1 MENKTE
7 ENTLLIN
14 ELNNLRVEKKTL
26 MEIKNQLE
34 SQLNLFIKKNKNLEE
49 NLKKIQKQLRLKI
62 EQTQGDVS
70 DVTNQIKEIA
80 N

>member
-49 NLKKIQKQLRLKI
+49 NLKKL
-62 EQTQGDVS
+62 
-70 DVTNQIKEIA
+70 
-80 N
+80 

>member
-26 MEIKNQLE
+26 MEIKN
-34 SQLNLFIKKNKNLEE
+34 
-49 NLKKIQKQLRLKI
+49 
-62 EQTQGDVS
+62 
-70 DVTNQIKEIA
+70 
-80 N
+80 

>member
-26 MEIKNQLE
+26 IEIKNQLE
-34 SQLNLFIKKNKNLEE
+34 SQLHLFIKKNKN
-49 NLKKIQKQLRLKI
+49 
-62 EQTQGDVS
+62 
-70 DVTNQIKEIA
+70 
-80 N
+80 